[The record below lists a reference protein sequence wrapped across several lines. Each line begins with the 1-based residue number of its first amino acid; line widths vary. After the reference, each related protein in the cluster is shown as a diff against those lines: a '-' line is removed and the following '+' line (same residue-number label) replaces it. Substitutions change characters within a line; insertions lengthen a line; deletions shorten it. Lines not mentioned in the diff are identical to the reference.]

1 MTRISTN
8 QSNNMLLAQM
18 YANKTRVDK
27 YSKEVSSGL
36 KVFAPG
42 DTNRAGEITGLNN
55 EIERIDGY
63 TKRIA
68 TSESQLNFQ
77 DQVMEQA
84 SNVIIRAKEIAQQM
98 ANETNSVEIRNI
110 ASKEVWGLRN
120 QIVDLAN
127 SVYQGRF
134 IFGGV
139 DNDDPPFDQDVTT
152 YTSFGSSESQRKYNF
167 DNYDP
172 PPPAVPA
179 PPSRSVLV
187 SDTQSVRIS
196 TPGDTIF
203 NRAIAGIEKLG
214 RALEGYRTDTVT
226 PDYTA
231 FTFPTDYNLQ
241 TQEIAK
247 SLDDLENARSGDI
260 QPERSSLGERLTS
273 LEITKSILD
282 FSKDSAKTQLSNL
295 RDADTAESATGLS
308 LAQTALQASYTVTS
322 RILNL
327 SIMDYI

>member
-8 QSNNMLLAQM
+8 QNTNMLLSQM
-18 YANKTRVDK
+18 AANKTRVDK

-36 KVFAPG
+36 KVSVPG
-42 DTNRAGEITGLNN
+42 DSIRAGEISALND

-68 TSESQLNFQ
+68 TSVGHLNFQ
-77 DQVMEQA
+77 DQIMEQA
-84 SNVIIRAKEIAQQM
+84 SNVITRAREIAEQM
-98 ANETNSVEIRNI
+98 ANESNSVEVRNT
-110 ASKEVWGLRN
+110 AAKEVWGLRS
-120 QIVDLAN
+120 QMVDLAN

-134 IFGGV
+134 IYGGA

-152 YTSFGSSESQRKYNF
+152 YTTGGSPESTTKYNF

-172 PPPAVPA
+172 PPAIA
-179 PPSRSVLV
+179 SPPSRNVMV

-203 NRAIAGIEKLG
+203 SRAIAGIEKLG
-214 RALEGYRTDTVT
+214 RALEGYRTDMVT

-231 FTFPTDYNLQ
+231 FNFPTEYNLQ
-241 TQEIAK
+241 TREIAQ
-247 SLDDLENARSGDI
+247 SLDDLETARSADI
-260 QPERSSLGERLTS
+260 QPERASLGERLNF
-273 LEITKSILD
+273 LEATKSIHD
-282 FSKDSAKTQLSNL
+282 FSKDAAKTQLSSL
-295 RDADTAESATGLS
+295 RDADAAESATGLS

-322 RILNL
+322 RVLNM
-327 SIMDYI
+327 SIMDYL

>member
-18 YANKTRVDK
+18 SANKVRVDK

-36 KVFAPG
+36 KVSVPG
-42 DTNRAGEITGLNN
+42 DSNRAGEISQLND
-55 EIERIDGY
+55 EVKRIEGY
-63 TKRIA
+63 TKRIVTA
-68 TSESQLNFQ
+68 EGHLNFQ
-77 DQVMEQA
+77 DQIMEKA
-84 SNVIIRAKEIAQQM
+84 SDVITRAREIAEQM
-98 ANETNSVEIRNI
+98 ANETNSPEIRNT
-110 ASKEVWGLRN
+110 AAKEVWGLRS
-120 QIVDLAN
+120 QMVDLAN

-152 YTSFGSSESQRKYNF
+152 YTSWGSPESQIKYNF

-172 PPPAVPA
+172 PPVIAA
-179 PPSRSVLV
+179 LPSRNVMV

-203 NRAIAGIEKLG
+203 SRAIAGIEKLG
-214 RALEGYRTDTVT
+214 RALEGYRTDSVT

-231 FTFPTDYNLQ
+231 FNFPTEYNLQ

-247 SLDDLENARSGDI
+247 SLDDMETARSEDI
-260 QPERSSLGERLTS
+260 QPERASLAERLHF
-273 LEITKSILD
+273 LEITKSMHD
-282 FSKDSAKTQLSNL
+282 FSKDAAKTQLSSL
-295 RDADTAESATGLS
+295 RDADAAESATGLS